1 METIPRSFGSM
12 VEDLSRITRRQ
23 TAVHHLTRQGE
34 RKPISNGC
42 EIYPAARKIDST
54 VAGA

>member
-1 METIPRSFGSM
+1 M
-12 VEDLSRITRRQ
+12 VEDLSHITRRQ
-23 TAVHHLTRQGE
+23 TAVHQLTRQGE